1 MFPINKDI
9 LLMISVACAL
19 IAIFYLYKDVQKTK
33 LDVQK
38 LSDSGSQAVLP
49 MLVKQPAL
57 QKKPAPPTPSPD
69 DVADDSN

>member
-1 MFPINKDI
+1 MFPVNKDM

-19 IAIFYLYKDVQKTK
+19 IAIFYLYKEQQKTK

-38 LSDSGSQAVLP
+38 LSEAPPKQAAAV
-49 MLVKQPAL
+49 V

-69 DVADDSN
+69 APVADDSN

>member
-49 MLVKQPAL
+49 MVKQPAL

>member
-38 LSDSGSQAVLP
+38 LSDYSSQAVLP
-49 MLVKQPAL
+49 AVKQPAL

>member
-38 LSDSGSQAVLP
+38 LSDSSSQAVLP
-49 MLVKQPAL
+49 MKPVALPKQPA
-57 QKKPAPPTPSPD
+57 APPTPSPD
-69 DVADDSN
+69 VADD

>member
-1 MFPINKDI
+1 MFPVNKDI

-38 LSDSGSQAVLP
+38 LSDSSSQAVLP
-49 MLVKQPAL
+49 MKQPVL

>member
-1 MFPINKDI
+1 MFPVNKDM

-19 IAIFYLYKDVQKTK
+19 IAIFYLYKEQQKTK

-38 LSDSGSQAVLP
+38 LSEAPPKQAV
-49 MLVKQPAL
+49 VV

-69 DVADDSN
+69 VPGADDSN